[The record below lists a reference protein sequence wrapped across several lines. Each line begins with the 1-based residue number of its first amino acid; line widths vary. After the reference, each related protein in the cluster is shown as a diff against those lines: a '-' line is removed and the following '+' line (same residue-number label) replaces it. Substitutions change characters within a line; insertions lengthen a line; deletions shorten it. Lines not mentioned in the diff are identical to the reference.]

1 MIKWTLTKRIWLSF
15 ITLILII
22 GLIVGIIYPF
32 SLEKALKEDS
42 FQLIKREQSRY
53 IIPYISNYS
62 NDDKNNGLIQ
72 TQHSAR
78 DVGHLIVK
86 ADTLPTLIGNPIPV
100 SMLNRLIKQAE
111 QQKSEIGDYQLNY
124 EKTTLFYIVHKVQNG
139 YVISFMRDTYTKEMA
154 KKLWTKLFYVFLLA
168 VLIALILTVWL
179 TRYLKSPL
187 VALGNQIEEIAK
199 LNWKK
204 PFEWKSGDEFQ
215 KLSDQFEHMR
225 QNLVRYDTS
234 QKHFLQRASHEMKTP
249 IMVIQSYAQSVKDG
263 MYPKEQ
269 LAGTMDVIIDEAA
282 LMEKR
287 VQKLLYY
294 TKVDSLRDESPEI
307 RSISFGDL
315 AETIISRF
323 SATLPSIKMTV
334 EGANTHISVD
344 EEQWLI
350 VMENL
355 VENALRYAKDEIKL
369 WALTRKDVQEIHI
382 QNDGEPIPEEDLA
395 DLFKPFTKG
404 IKGQFGLGLAIVK
417 RIVDRHDGQISVNNT
432 SEGVDFTV
440 TIPI

>member
-32 SLEKALKEDS
+32 SLEQALKEDS

-53 IIPYISNYS
+53 IIPYIANYS

-86 ADTLPTLIGNPIPV
+86 TDALPTLIGNPIPV

-111 QQKSEIGDYQLNY
+111 QQKSEIADYQLNY

-154 KKLWTKLFYVFLLA
+154 KKLWMKLFYVFLLA
-168 VLIALILTVWL
+168 VLIALILTIWL

-307 RSISFGDL
+307 QSISFGDL
-315 AETIISRF
+315 TETIISRF
-323 SATLPSIKMTV
+323 SATLPSVKMTV
-334 EGANTHISVD
+334 EGADTQISVD

-355 VENALRYAKDEIKL
+355 VENALRYAKNEITL
-369 WALTRKDVQEIHI
+369 RAFTRKNVQEIHI
-382 QNDGEPIPEEDLA
+382 QNDGEPIPDEDLE

-404 IKGQFGLGLAIVK
+404 VKGQFGLGLAIVK
-417 RIVDRHDGQISVNNT
+417 RIVDRHGGQISVKNT
-432 SEGVDFTV
+432 PEGVDFMIM
-440 TIPI
+440 IPS